1 MSAPLAATV
10 SPCFAADPK
19 GLTAA
24 ISAIS
29 SVVKMS
35 AGERVACPPF
45 EALAAALRS
54 SASAPFTRSLTLCA
68 KISKKAA
75 SNSLQMQLKRE
86 ESATE
91 SARHVF
97 GIREEVEEERGREKS
112 THRMGAKL
120 PFARARKFS
129 SKVWDEAIL
138 PNWFTSSLAASAA
151 GTHLVL
157 FPPNQDTI
165 AAMELML

>member
-1 MSAPLAATV
+1 MSAPLAATM

-86 ESATE
+86 ERSAQR
-91 SARHVF
+91 SQP
-97 GIREEVEEERGREKS
+97 G
-112 THRMGAKL
+112 
-120 PFARARKFS
+120 
-129 SKVWDEAIL
+129 
-138 PNWFTSSLAASAA
+138 
-151 GTHLVL
+151 
-157 FPPNQDTI
+157 
-165 AAMELML
+165 MLLDSDNRQKRRR

>member
-1 MSAPLAATV
+1 MAAPLAATM

-29 SVVKMS
+29 SVVKTS

-75 SNSLQMQLKRE
+75 SNSLQMQLRRE
-86 ESATE
+86 EKRAQHSQPGMLLDSEKRQKRREGEDERERLVNSQNGGQIALCKSQE
-91 SARHVF
+91 VF
-97 GIREEVEEERGREKS
+97 FKGLGLS
-112 THRMGAKL
+112 Y
-120 PFARARKFS
+120 S
-129 SKVWDEAIL
+129 S
-138 PNWFTSSLAASAA
+138 
-151 GTHLVL
+151 
-157 FPPNQDTI
+157 
-165 AAMELML
+165 